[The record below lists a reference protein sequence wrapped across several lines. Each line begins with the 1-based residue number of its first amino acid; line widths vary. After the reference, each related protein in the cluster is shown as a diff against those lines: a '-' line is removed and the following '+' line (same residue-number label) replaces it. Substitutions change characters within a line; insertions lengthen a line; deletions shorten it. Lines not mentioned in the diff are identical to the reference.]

1 MSMYE
6 CQYCKIKFDN
16 INTKPIILTCND
28 IICSSCINFKEKVFN
43 NKIFECPV
51 CMNQVSSTNIIFKPL
66 LKEYDNINEK
76 NNEKNNEFP
85 IIIQFN
91 GRHKIQLLV
100 TKDMTIKQLREKIAE
115 KENININNIYLAY
128 KRPLNNDKTLEFYGI
143 TKTVVITMISIV
155 IVG

>member
-1 MSMYE
+1 MPTHE
-6 CQYCKIKFDN
+6 CQYCKNKFDN
-16 INTKPIILTCND
+16 INNKPIMLTCND
-28 IICSSCINFKEKVFN
+28 IICSSCINFFEAAFGE
-43 NKIFECPV
+43 KIFECPV

-66 LKEYDNINEK
+66 LKEGGGVDEK

-85 IIIQFN
+85 IIIRCKD
-91 GRHKIQLLV
+91 GHKIQLLV

-143 TKTVVITMISIV
+143 TKTVTIFRISSMM
-155 IVG
+155 G